1 MDLMLPDSGLLFWMT
16 IIFAIVFFILAKFG
30 FPIITGMVEK
40 RNKRIDDA
48 LSAARVAE
56 EALERLSQEQERIL
70 SETRTEQAQMLQEAA
85 SQRDAMIAR
94 AREDARLQ
102 ADALIK
108 EAKERINEEKETAM
122 RDVRRE
128 VALMSISIAE
138 KVVRKEMSSEKGQK
152 EFIDRMVA
160 EMLDNEKTSSSE
172 AVN

>member
-1 MDLMLPDSGLLFWMT
+1 MNLLLPESGLLFWMT

-108 EAKERINEEKETAM
+108 EAKERINEEKEAAL